1 MSTLQEL
8 IDALEKQMSL
18 SGSRTT
24 ESSSAE
30 EAYGRHMS
38 NLLQIISE
46 LPKDVLLD
54 LKYSPTSS
62 SSSASRTYLQ
72 KIWHLGDLDLLKNLL
87 MHLPPNVDL
96 GIEIDRESGE
106 DIMSL
111 ASALLSDANEF
122 YGSSRDPSGTFGKV
136 SEIPKLLRKR
146 VKKEIRGSIKRL
158 DSEIDSTIAQME
170 ELKEQFVTMPLSDSL
185 LILDSNLQKTITS
198 ANIFKSEF
206 SKTPGTQDLEAIN
219 HIYQVYL
226 QNMTDLNSQLQ
237 DYRSG
242 SPSEIQPSI
251 NSLITETRNV
261 IDNIAVMQEK
271 LKVVKPE
278 FSDKDEIRSVE
289 ASKRHLTRLPEK
301 SFLVGKGDLIGG
313 LIYVMDK
320 PLGIEEGMVGI
331 SMDSKPYRDY
341 ISSLVEVMEYK
352 LNYGRVPHIGYNS
365 FLDDKS
371 RLISSDSEIYKRYK
385 AFKSENKIGPYVKN
399 LHLNEQ
405 YIDLILKDLKHVERR
420 HSPKSMRYLLEA
432 QKLHEIKSGQP
443 YVKNIGLSG
452 LIFNE
457 YSNHCGIKRQDRF
470 PTKIKKFIE
479 HGNKVYM
486 VKQDSTLTFGR
497 TSPTS
502 QKMLKTESGKKL
514 QKLMDPRVVAGTLG
528 LSAVAFGGALA
539 GWKAHYLRINSPE
552 QANSDA
558 IIETAATKIAEI
570 KGFSQVQEIE
580 TIDGTYPNGAPKI
593 ATIVTW
599 ANGCRDLTGRID
611 GGRERFNNVLVVLE
625 PRTEMPIKL
634 ATNGELIIP
643 TEIDANK
650 NVISCERI
658 NYDGTR
664 APESITTYHSATMIS
679 DYQIAGLGQSLVSVI
694 SLGDRDSIGSKGQ
707 NKGIIPINDP
717 SSTFSFRFFGI
728 DFGKAFKGE
737 NPIVNSLSDD
747 FTFTNPEK
755 DTERFKNMSILYDTT
770 LLDKMKGIYLL
781 AALRNVLTNK
791 EEIIAEFKKT
801 GDHEFAD
808 KLSDYPDSV
817 GGINADLILLDNEI
831 REYSKLALSSPNEE
845 TRNQYLFYA
854 DRLRETLMISMQTDQ
869 KILACFRHRMNQSP
883 SDIVLLDNLEKLT
896 ATAVSTYSPDST
908 VLLNHIRVDRENRVA
923 WQISPSR
930 TPGMYNLTC
939 DETDPAKQR
948 KIVKM
953 LRDFGPD
960 LFGEIVTNR
969 NTKQLVIRLSEP
981 ELEHLKQKLTEDAV
995 AQHRQ
1000 LPLVNQ
1006 SIRTRV
1012 DQCMGRSI
1020 EPVPPIPDYTF
1031 RSSTPS
1037 LPSSSSSSASSSP
1050 FSSSS
1055 ESLSSSEGEMPDEG
1069 SPSSSGSSASTTKDH
1084 RATHEIPPRRPK

>member
-1 MSTLQEL
+1 MSTLQDLRE
-8 IDALEKQMSL
+8 ALEVQMSL
-18 SGSRTT
+18 SGALATG
-24 ESSSAE
+24 SSSAE
-30 EAYGRHMS
+30 AYDDKMP
-38 NLLQIISE
+38 NLLRIISE

-62 SSSASRTYLQ
+62 SSSALRTYLQ
-72 KIWHLGDLDLLKNLL
+72 KIWHLGDLNLLNMLLLK
-87 MHLPPNVDL
+87 LPSNVDL
-96 GIEIDRESGE
+96 GIEIDRGSGE

-111 ASALLSDANEF
+111 ANAFLSDANEF
-122 YGSSRDPSGTFGKV
+122 YGSSRDPSGNFGKV
-136 SEIPKLLRKR
+136 NEIQKLLRKR
-146 VKKEIRGSIKRL
+146 VNKEIRGSIKRL

-170 ELKEQFVTMPLSDSL
+170 ELKEQFDTMPLSDSL

-206 SKTPGTQDLEAIN
+206 SKTPGTQDLDAIS

-226 QNMTDLNSQLQ
+226 QNMTALNSQLQ
-237 DYRSG
+237 DYSSG
-242 SPSEIQPSI
+242 SPSEIRVSI
-251 NSLITETRNV
+251 NSLMTETRNV
-261 IDNIAVMQEK
+261 MNNIAVVQEK
-271 LKVVKPE
+271 LKAVKTE
-278 FSDKDEIRSVE
+278 FNDEDEIRSVE
-289 ASKRHLTRLPEK
+289 ASKRHLSRLPEK
-301 SFLVGKGDLIGG
+301 SFLVAKGDLIGG

-341 ISSLVEVMEYK
+341 IRSLVEVMEYK
-352 LNYGRVPHIGYNS
+352 LNYGKVPHIRYDS
-365 FLDDKS
+365 SLEEKS
-371 RLISSDSEIYKRYK
+371 RALNSDSEIYKRYIE
-385 AFKSENKIGPYVKN
+385 FKSEKRISSKVKN
-399 LHLNEQ
+399 LHLNEG
-405 YIDLILKDLKHVERR
+405 YIDLILKDIKHVERR
-420 HSPKSMRYLLEA
+420 HSPKSMRLLLEA
-432 QKLHEIKSGQP
+432 QKLHEIKSGQA

-470 PTKIKKFIE
+470 SNKIKMFIE

-497 TSPTS
+497 TAPTS

-580 TIDGTYPNGAPKI
+580 TIEGTYPNGTPKI

-599 ANGCRDLTGRID
+599 ANGCRDLTGRIE
-611 GGRERFNNVLVVLE
+611 GGRERFNNVLVVID
-625 PRTEMPIKL
+625 PTTEMPIKL
-634 ATNGELIIP
+634 ADNGELIIP
-643 TEIDANK
+643 TEIDADK

-658 NYDGTR
+658 NRDGTR
-664 APESITTYHSATMIS
+664 TTESISAYHNATMIS
-679 DYQIAGLGQSLVSVI
+679 DFQIAGLGESLVSVI

-707 NKGIIPINDP
+707 NKGVIPMRDP
-717 SSTFSFRFFGI
+717 NSAFSFRFFGI

-747 FTFTNPEK
+747 FTFINPEK

-791 EEIIAEFKKT
+791 EEIISEFKKM
-801 GDHEFAD
+801 GDLEFAM
-808 KLSDYPDSV
+808 KLQYYPDSV

-869 KILACFRHRMNQSP
+869 KILACFRHRMNLSP
-883 SDIVLLDNLEKLT
+883 SNISLLDNLEKLT
-896 ATAVSTYSPDST
+896 ATEVSYLSPDNT
-908 VLLNHIRVDRENRVA
+908 VLLNHIRVERENRVA

-930 TPGMYNLTC
+930 TSGIYNLIC

-948 KIVKM
+948 IIVKM
-953 LRDFGPD
+953 LRDFGSD
-960 LFGEIVTNR
+960 LFGPDIVTNIK
-969 NTKQLVIRLSEP
+969 TKQLVIKLSEHQ
-981 ELEHLKQKLTEDAV
+981 LEYLKQKLTEDAI
-995 AQHRQ
+995 ARHRN

-1006 SIRTRV
+1006 SIRTLV
-1012 DQCMGRSI
+1012 DQSMGRSI
-1020 EPVPPIPDYTF
+1020 EPVPLMPDYSS
-1031 RSSTPS
+1031 RSSTPP
-1037 LPSSSSSSASSSP
+1037 LPSSSSSPSSSP

-1055 ESLSSSEGEMPDEG
+1055 ESLSSSEGEVNDQG
-1069 SPSSSGSSASTTKDH
+1069 SPSRSDSPVSTTEDH